1 MEQLS
6 SMEIGIDIIRI
17 KRFKLLIKGDLKYWG
32 HVFTRQEWEYAFK
45 KSGTAVHLAGI
56 FAAKEAALKA
66 TGTKNKTPV
75 SFELFHKK
83 SGKPFF
89 KNLRLKVSISHDGEY
104 AMAVALHI

>member
-1 MEQLS
+1 
-6 SMEIGIDIIRI
+6 MEIGIDIVRI

-45 KSGTAVHLAGI
+45 KSGAALHLAGI

-66 TGTKNKTPV
+66 VGTKNKTPA
-75 SFELFHKK
+75 SFELFHEK

-89 KNLRLKVSISHDGEY
+89 KNRRLKVSISHDGEY
-104 AMAVALHI
+104 AVAVVVKV